1 MINNPSTNLLRV
13 ILIGGGIT
21 WGLGLTIVPL
31 LLQTGIYPMPFTFW
45 QALISGIVLSI
56 GIVWRRKR
64 FPLGPR

>member
-21 WGLGLTIVPL
+21 WGLGITIVPL

-56 GIVWRRKR
+56 GIVCAENAS
-64 FPLGPR
+64 P